1 MNDHRTARIN
11 VRTMLEQ
18 AMEMALK
25 AARIQ
30 RKYFRRADLDIRTK
44 HGEADIVTRADRE
57 SEQAITDA
65 IRRHYPSHGIL
76 AEESGDNSGNAE
88 WVWVIDPLDGTT
100 NYAAGLPLFAVSIGI
115 RYRGETVCGVVYA
128 PYLDEMFT
136 AISGQ
141 GAKLNGREIHASACN
156 RLDRAVVS
164 TGFPVD
170 KAETRDNNLD
180 NVARVMSLVRGL
192 RRLGAASLDLCYVAA
207 GILDGYWEMG
217 LHEWDVC
224 AGELIVR
231 EAGGKTG
238 HFQPDR
244 SISQY
249 AAAPGLLPHLLP
261 LLH

>member
-1 MNDHRTARIN
+1 MNDYEIAGIDMTA
-11 VRTMLEQ
+11 MLEH
-18 AMEMALK
+18 AMEMARQ

-30 RKYFRRADLDIRTK
+30 LKYFRSGDLDIRTK

-65 IRRHYPSHGIL
+65 IRSLYPDHGIL

-100 NYAAGLPLFAVSIGI
+100 NYAAGLPLFAVSIGV

-136 AISGQ
+136 AIAGQ
-141 GAKLNGREIHASACN
+141 GARLNGHEIHASACD

-170 KAETRDNNLD
+170 KAETTDNNLD
-180 NVARVMSLVRGL
+180 NVARVMPRVRGL

-224 AGELIVR
+224 AGELIVH
-231 EAGGKTG
+231 EAGGAAG
-238 HFQPDR
+238 RFRQGR
-244 SISQY
+244 GISQY
-249 AAAPGLLPHLLP
+249 AAAPCLQPHLLP

>member
-180 NVARVMSLVRGL
+180 NVARVMPLVRGL

-249 AAAPGLLPHLLP
+249 AAAPAIQPHLFP

>member
-1 MNDHRTARIN
+1 MNAPETAGIDKQA
-11 VRTMLEQ
+11 LLAH
-18 AMEMALK
+18 AMEMARE

-30 RKYFRRADLDIRTK
+30 LKYFRSGDLDIRTK
-44 HGEADIVTRADRE
+44 HGEADIVTRTDRE

-65 IRRHYPSHGIL
+65 IRRLYPGHGIL

-115 RYRGETVCGVVYA
+115 RHRGETVCGVVYA
-128 PYLDEMFT
+128 PYLNEMFT
-136 AISGQ
+136 AIAGQ
-141 GAKLNGREIHASACN
+141 GAQLNGSKIHASACD

-170 KAETRDNNLD
+170 KAETSDNNLD
-180 NVARVMSLVRGL
+180 NVARVMPRVRGL

-231 EAGGKTG
+231 EAGGMAG
-238 HFQPDR
+238 LFREDR
-244 SISQY
+244 GISQY

>member
-1 MNDHRTARIN
+1 MNAPETAGIDKQA
-11 VRTMLEQ
+11 LPAH
-18 AMEMALK
+18 AMEMARE

-30 RKYFRRADLDIRTK
+30 LKYFRSGDLDIRTK

-65 IRRHYPSHGIL
+65 IRRLYPGHGIL

-115 RYRGETVCGVVYA
+115 RHRGETVCGVVYA
-128 PYLDEMFT
+128 PYLNEMFT
-136 AISGQ
+136 AIAGQ
-141 GAKLNGREIHASACN
+141 GAQLNGSKIHASACD

-170 KAETRDNNLD
+170 KAETSDNNLD
-180 NVARVMSLVRGL
+180 NVARVMPRVRGL

-231 EAGGKTG
+231 EAGGMAG
-238 HFQPDR
+238 LFREDR
-244 SISQY
+244 GISQY